1 MAIGKTA
8 PPKTF
13 EIRKSICEGM
23 SKAYKDRLRKRT
35 PALDQYTKD
44 DFKRRA
50 KMYDFIAGLSEP
62 EYLEIFNSGLYDRI
76 TQGLILMAA
85 TRAGMKPA
93 EIRKLYMNLLAIQ
106 PEERA
111 EQAERAGELY
121 AQDFQEWNGA
131 HWSEEP
137 PTRSRSKPLEA
148 STDTAAAW
156 IE

>member
-44 DFKRRA
+44 NFKRRA

-106 PEERA
+106 PEGRAERA
-111 EQAERAGELY
+111 EKTGDAY
-121 AQDFQEWNGA
+121 AQDFQEWSA
-131 HWSEEP
+131 THWDEEL
-137 PTRSRSKPLEA
+137 PTRRRSKPLEA
-148 STDTAAAW
+148 STGAGTAW